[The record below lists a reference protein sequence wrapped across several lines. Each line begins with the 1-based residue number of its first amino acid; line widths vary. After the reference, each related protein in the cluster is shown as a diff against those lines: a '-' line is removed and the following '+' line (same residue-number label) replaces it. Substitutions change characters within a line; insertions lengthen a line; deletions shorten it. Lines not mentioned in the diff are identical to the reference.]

1 MWLQL
6 PPPLVSLLS
15 LLLLFQHVVS
25 IAAAAAGLD
34 PAKAPARRP
43 KEPPCLAKGDE
54 KDINQLFSEGTSI
67 ICLAM
72 SMLRSGVILSVK

>member
-1 MWLQL
+1 MWLK
-6 PPPLVSLLS
+6 PPTPLVSLLS

-34 PAKAPARRP
+34 PAKVPARRP

-54 KDINQLFSEGTSI
+54 KDINQLFSEGASMK
-67 ICLAM
+67 CLALSM
-72 SMLRSGVILSVK
+72 SRSGVILSMK